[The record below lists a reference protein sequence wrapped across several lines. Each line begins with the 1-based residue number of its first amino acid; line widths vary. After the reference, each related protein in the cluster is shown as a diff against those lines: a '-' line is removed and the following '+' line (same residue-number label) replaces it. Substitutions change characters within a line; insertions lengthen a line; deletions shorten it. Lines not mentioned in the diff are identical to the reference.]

1 MPGPLTIWED
11 PIPDEEYTVSWDPA
25 LGLRA
30 DYAEGFVIKHAPL
43 TVVAHYRSNRV
54 KPDRAGVIAYLLALY
69 YNGARLVVERTGC
82 GVATLTI
89 LENGHPEYPQMGT
102 GYPNLVYETPADKKS
117 PDESDR
123 LGVGTSRKM
132 KEAKLGR
139 LAEYYDA
146 GQITIWSKPLLE
158 QMSGFCWD
166 AERENWVQN
175 HRDPLSGLKN
185 DDGIMAL
192 AFGIWDI
199 TEPRKGQAAPLKL
212 KAAGW

>member
-1 MPGPLTIWED
+1 MSGPLTIWED

-89 LENGHPEYPQMGT
+89 LENGHPEYPQMGDGAT
-102 GYPNLVYETPADKKS
+102 QIWSMKLRQPRNP
-117 PDESDR
+117 P
-123 LGVGTSRKM
+123 TSRTALVW
-132 KEAKLGR
+132 ER
-139 LAEYYDA
+139 LA
-146 GQITIWSKPLLE
+146 
-158 QMSGFCWD
+158 
-166 AERENWVQN
+166 R
-175 HRDPLSGLKN
+175 
-185 DDGIMAL
+185 
-192 AFGIWDI
+192 
-199 TEPRKGQAAPLKL
+199 
-212 KAAGW
+212 